1 MEAKHPKQV
10 DTAAALASGSAT
22 RPWARALPPRQRP
35 QPLRSHP
42 PAVRWPS
49 QGYGSAPR
57 PAHRYEN
64 RLCKLT
70 LRAGDAP
77 PLTGLAYNERY
88 LGTLW

>member
-1 MEAKHPKQV
+1 MEAK
-10 DTAAALASGSAT
+10 
-22 RPWARALPPRQRP
+22 
-35 QPLRSHP
+35 
-42 PAVRWPS
+42 
-49 QGYGSAPR
+49 
-57 PAHRYEN
+57 YEN

>member
-1 MEAKHPKQV
+1 MQGYATIAGVSHSASLEELASWHTIIHDGSAGSMEAK
-10 DTAAALASGSAT
+10 
-22 RPWARALPPRQRP
+22 
-35 QPLRSHP
+35 
-42 PAVRWPS
+42 
-49 QGYGSAPR
+49 
-57 PAHRYEN
+57 YEN

>member
-1 MEAKHPKQV
+1 MNPNPNPNLTLTPTLTLTLYQVAKWHTIISDGSAGSMEAK
-10 DTAAALASGSAT
+10 
-22 RPWARALPPRQRP
+22 
-35 QPLRSHP
+35 
-42 PAVRWPS
+42 
-49 QGYGSAPR
+49 
-57 PAHRYEN
+57 YEN